1 MRDFTVIRRRPNF
14 LDLITPKRV
23 GVAGYRLQAATNFD
37 QSFTTIL
44 TAPISS
50 GYLDP
55 AINPTMISAINN
67 NDHIRIVFNPN
78 TFTGT
83 AGIVDTKQFWL
94 RFVPVDFAGS
104 AGTAGA
110 RCLIVTDGER
120 IGNSRMQIA
129 GTAPQGAA
137 VANSLQLDLPCAAQD
152 FYIKNENVAAGN
164 GLYVATTLGGAEIQ
178 VSGQETMKAFDG
190 SVTSLYV
197 RGSGG
202 TAAFSASFSNYLP
215 L

>member
-1 MRDFTVIRRRPNF
+1 MRDFTVIRRRPNY
-14 LDLITPKRV
+14 LDIITPKRV
-23 GVAGYRLQAATNFD
+23 NVAGYRLQAATNFD

-44 TAPISS
+44 TASIGS

-55 AINPTMISAINN
+55 SINPSVISSVNN

-83 AGIVDTKQFWL
+83 AGITDTKQFWL

-110 RCLIVTDGER
+110 RGLILTDSDR

-152 FYIKNENVAAGN
+152 FYIKNENAAAGN
-164 GLYVATTLGGAEIQ
+164 ALYVSTTPNGAEIQ

-190 SVTSLYV
+190 MVSTLYV

>member
-1 MRDFTVIRRRPNF
+1 MRDFTVIRRRPNYV
-14 LDLITPKRV
+14 DIITPKRA
-23 GVAGYRLQAATNFD
+23 GVYGYRLQAATNFD
-37 QSFTTIL
+37 ASFTTIL
-44 TAPISS
+44 TASIGS

-55 AINPTMISAINN
+55 NINPSKINAINAM
-67 NDHIRIVFNPN
+67 DQIRIIFDPN

-83 AGIVDTKQFWL
+83 ASITDAKQFWL
-94 RFVPVDFAGS
+94 RFVPVDAAGS
-104 AGTAGA
+104 AGTPGA
-110 RCLIVTDGER
+110 VGLIVTDGER

-137 VANSLQLDLPCAAQD
+137 VANSLRIDLPCSAQD
-152 FYIKNENVAAGN
+152 FYIKNENAAAGN
-164 GLYVATTLGGAEIQ
+164 ALFVSTQALGPEIQ
-178 VSGQETMKAFDG
+178 VSGQETLKAYDG
-190 SVTSLYV
+190 TISSLYV